1 MSVAIEKMRRH
12 TSREEMEGNVTSG
25 GLGVNSQTMREE
37 DKPLFNGL
45 IFQNVSLHLI
55 EMLIV
60 HHHCNFIIF

>member
-12 TSREEMEGNVTSG
+12 TSGEEMEGHVTSG

-37 DKPLFNGL
+37 GQPLFNGL
-45 IFQNVSLHLI
+45 IFQNVSLHVI

-60 HHHCNFIIF
+60 DHHCNFIIF